1 MVIYSVAINTPRL
14 FDHVDTISDLISV
27 ASYLLVSLFLFQGL
41 SILHYNYPNNPLTLK
56 QKRRF
61 NMLFLINFLLIA
73 FLFAKTVQ
81 MWRILPLINLQAL
94 VRNSLLFTLIFYIL
108 QSIVLFFFHLLFLF
122 GMYRLRK
129 QIYEN
134 TITEWYHQFDQQ
146 DS

>member
-1 MVIYSVAINTPRL
+1 
-14 FDHVDTISDLISV
+14 
-27 ASYLLVSLFLFQGL
+27 
-41 SILHYNYPNNPLTLK
+41 
-56 QKRRF
+56 
-61 NMLFLINFLLIA
+61 
-73 FLFAKTVQ
+73 

-108 QSIVLFFFHLLFLF
+108 QSIVVFFFHLLFLF

-134 TITEWYHQFDQQ
+134 TVNEWYHQFDQQ